1 MSERV
6 KRNHRSLKAW
16 QKAIELVERV
26 YGETRK
32 FPKEELF
39 GLTSPMRRAAV
50 SVPANIAEGA
60 ARSGTKELVRFLSIA
75 EASLSELDTHV
86 EISRRLGYLKNDELQ
101 GEIDAVAAL
110 LMGLSAYVKRKLQ

>member
-1 MSERV
+1 V

-16 QKAIELVERV
+16 QKAIELVEHV
-26 YGETRK
+26 YAETRN

-39 GLTSPMRRAAV
+39 GLTSQMRRAAV

-60 ARSGTKELVRFLSIA
+60 ARSGTKELSRFLSIA

-86 EISRRLGYLKNDELQ
+86 EIAHRLGFVKVNQLQDEM
-101 GEIDAVAAL
+101 DAVAGL
-110 LMGLSAYVKRKLQ
+110 LLGLSASIRKKLG

>member
-1 MSERV
+1 M

-26 YGETRK
+26 YGETRE

-39 GLTSPMRRAAV
+39 GLTSQMRRAAV

-86 EISRRLGYLKNDELQ
+86 EIARRLGYLKNDLHA
-101 GEIDAVAAL
+101 EIDAVAAL
-110 LMGLSAYVKRKLQ
+110 LMGLSASLKRKLQ